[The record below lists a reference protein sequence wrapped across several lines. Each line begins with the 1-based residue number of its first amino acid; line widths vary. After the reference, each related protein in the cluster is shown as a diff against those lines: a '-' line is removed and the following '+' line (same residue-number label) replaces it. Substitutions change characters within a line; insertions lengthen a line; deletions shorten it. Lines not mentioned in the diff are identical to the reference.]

1 MKFVLA
7 AAFMALMAWAPTMA
21 NAQDDPD
28 TGSAVVAT
36 VNGEEIT
43 RDDVVT
49 AIIALGAEYQDVP
62 MEYIWEP
69 ILEQIINRKLIAEA
83 ARESD
88 LDSSEAYLQE
98 MALIEEE
105 VLQQMYM
112 QTRVDEELTDEA
124 VQAAYENWL
133 VEYQA
138 TGLGDEVRARHILV
152 ASKEEA
158 EAVAARAADG
168 EDFAELA
175 KELSTGPSGVEGGDL
190 GWFRY
195 GDMVQEFADGAYAL
209 QPGEISGPVESP
221 FGWHVIKMEERSG
234 LDAPTLQDIEV
245 ELRDTLARDAI
256 LAEIDSLR
264 ADAEIEIME
273 PVPASQ

>member
-98 MALIEEE
+98 LAMIEEE